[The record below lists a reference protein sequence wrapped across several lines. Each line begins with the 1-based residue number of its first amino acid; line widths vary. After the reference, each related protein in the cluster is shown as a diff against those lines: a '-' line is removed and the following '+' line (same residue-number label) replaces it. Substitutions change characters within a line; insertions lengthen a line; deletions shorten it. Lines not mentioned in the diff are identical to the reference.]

1 MYADELKPVDRIH
14 RKPIPLEY
22 NCIAEESQFL
32 LVSLA
37 KVY

>member
-22 NCIAEESQFL
+22 NCIAEGSQFL
-32 LVSLA
+32 LVSFA